1 MGRKIH
7 KSLILLLSVLL
18 CVAMTSCMA
27 LLSTIEMVYNSALDT
42 ESIEDREY
50 AYGDANELSVTF
62 QDNKMYAVWDA
73 SSART
78 YKLSVRNGEDITV
91 IDESSPN
98 YSLGKIDLSASGFNF
113 NQHLFLYLDVTQTG
127 LYSKNTKQIKYEYKG
142 IDADTYDAYTK
153 PVSAGFSEI
162 DYYIA
167 NRAEW
172 FRFWS
177 YLVIFRENYKY
188 DNGIYEVNSKVYMAY
203 DYLSL
208 YHTDDIGSAFGYEVY
223 SAIDAYEDS
232 AAYNYNYD
240 VSDDGKIGN
249 IYFKFLYDFDPQYTS
264 SSGDTYVN
272 ATEKISDIHYSLK
285 AKEEERTFPIDS
297 VKKTVS
303 VSSSDQLYFAI
314 KMGYRPIPVP
324 GSNAD
329 YLYERMRSILSLML
343 TDEMTDVQKVHAI
356 YDYIV
361 DTVVYDYDFTDNIYV
376 KENISTNQ
384 LFSYRCLYMEGVFG
398 LMNGNTFDETKRV
411 AICDGLS
418 KAFLCMAKIEGIEC
432 LKISGTVN
440 GEGHAWNK
448 VKIDSVWYM
457 VDTTWG
463 NNLDNN
469 NNKEYLSHEYLLVPD
484 DSRHEESEYINYPDA
499 TVRYNFGVSVDNDP
513 TDDNIRNWFPVF
525 PGRPRFS
532 A

>member
-1 MGRKIH
+1 MGRKIY

-208 YHTDDIGSAFGYEVY
+208 YH
-223 SAIDAYEDS
+223 
-232 AAYNYNYD
+232 
-240 VSDDGKIGN
+240 
-249 IYFKFLYDFDPQYTS
+249 LYD
-264 SSGDTYVN
+264 
-272 ATEKISDIHYSLK
+272 L
-285 AKEEERTFPIDS
+285 
-297 VKKTVS
+297 
-303 VSSSDQLYFAI
+303 
-314 KMGYRPIPVP
+314 
-324 GSNAD
+324 
-329 YLYERMRSILSLML
+329 
-343 TDEMTDVQKVHAI
+343 
-356 YDYIV
+356 
-361 DTVVYDYDFTDNIYV
+361 
-376 KENISTNQ
+376 
-384 LFSYRCLYMEGVFG
+384 
-398 LMNGNTFDETKRV
+398 
-411 AICDGLS
+411 
-418 KAFLCMAKIEGIEC
+418 
-432 LKISGTVN
+432 
-440 GEGHAWNK
+440 
-448 VKIDSVWYM
+448 
-457 VDTTWG
+457 
-463 NNLDNN
+463 
-469 NNKEYLSHEYLLVPD
+469 
-484 DSRHEESEYINYPDA
+484 
-499 TVRYNFGVSVDNDP
+499 
-513 TDDNIRNWFPVF
+513 
-525 PGRPRFS
+525 
-532 A
+532 